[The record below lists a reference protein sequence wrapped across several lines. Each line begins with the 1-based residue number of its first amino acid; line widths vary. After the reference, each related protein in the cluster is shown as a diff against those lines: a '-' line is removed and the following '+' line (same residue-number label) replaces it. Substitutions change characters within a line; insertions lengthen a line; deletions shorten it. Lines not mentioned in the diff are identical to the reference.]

1 MRKIEIIAQSVDD
14 AREAEAGGAHRLEL
28 VRDIEAGGLTPP
40 LSLVEG
46 VLAAVRI
53 PVRVMVRENGGFG
66 CAGELAR
73 LIDKARA
80 LADLP
85 VDGVVL
91 GWLHKGTVDTAALD
105 AVLGHCRRATFH
117 RAFEHAASPAAALAE
132 LRSRPMIDRLL
143 VSGDAA
149 SLTRLAREAQPEIE
163 VIAGGG
169 LTEARIA
176 QLARATPVREFH
188 CGSAARENGRVRA
201 GKVRALVQAANR
213 VV

>member
-1 MRKIEIIAQSVDD
+1 
-14 AREAEAGGAHRLEL
+14 
-28 VRDIEAGGLTPP
+28 
-40 LSLVEG
+40 
-46 VLAAVRI
+46 
-53 PVRVMVRENGGFG
+53 
-66 CAGELAR
+66 
-73 LIDKARA
+73 
-80 LADLP
+80 
-85 VDGVVL
+85 
-91 GWLHKGTVDTAALD
+91 
-105 AVLGHCRRATFH
+105 
-117 RAFEHAASPAAALAE
+117 
-132 LRSRPMIDRLL
+132 MIDRLL